1 MGVREREGVGRDGG
15 RNFIESLRFS
25 ELAHSKATKVNK
37 INKEVIGKPTLQ
49 TKN

>member
-1 MGVREREGVGRDGG
+1 MGA
-15 RNFIESLRFS
+15 NLIESLRFS

-37 INKEVIGKPTLQ
+37 INKEVIRKLTLQ